1 MFSDALHNHRSIW
14 SVSSGECSPKEGLKV
29 LAFSRRSFLNLSLA
43 SLASASAIA
52 RADGERADRTS
63 GPVSPALLRRA
74 LDALARHRDSITDGD
89 FIGIAD
95 FSLPSRTPRFHLVSL
110 PDGSA
115 SSHLV
120 AHGRG
125 SDPLHTGWLKRFSNA
140 PGSNASSA
148 GAYRTGAPY
157 VGAHGHSIRL
167 EGLDPTNN
175 NALARGI
182 VVHSA
187 WYVSED
193 VINHFGMPGRSEG
206 CFAVDGAS
214 LAEVMTKLGPG
225 RLLYADNVNALG

>member
-1 MFSDALHNHRSIW
+1 MD
-14 SVSSGECSPKEGLKV
+14 
-29 LAFSRRSFLNLSLA
+29 FSRRFFLKLSLA
-43 SLASASAIA
+43 TLASASPIC
-52 RADGERADRTS
+52 RAASERADHTG
-63 GPVSPALLRRA
+63 GPVSPELLRRA
-74 LDALARHRDSITDGD
+74 LNALDKHRDSITARD

-95 FSLPSRTPRFHLVSL
+95 FSLPSRAPRFHLVKLS
-110 PDGSA
+110 DGSVR
-115 SSHLV
+115 SHLV

-125 SDPLHTGWLKRFSNA
+125 SDPLHTGWLRRFSNA

-148 GAYRTGAPY
+148 GAYRTGSPY
-157 VGAHGHSIRL
+157 VGSHGHSIRL
-167 EGLDPTNN
+167 EGLGPTND

-206 CFAVDGAS
+206 CFAVAGAS

-225 RLLYADNVNALG
+225 RLLYADNVNVMS